1 MWKWELQIRRRARVM
16 GLALLVLVVA
26 LPHLYAADK
35 DKDKEDF
42 DSYKLRLD
50 GFWFYAQP
58 SGSFQAAG
66 NAGGFDLQKD
76 VGFNSYST
84 VTGKLDW
91 KFTRKNHLFFV
102 VTPFNHDKTFVTNR
116 SIVYQGQ
123 TFDIGTTTSSS
134 LRVNAYAPG
143 YQYDFIR
150 RKRGHLGVVAQ
161 LDIFDTKGTLNAAA
175 QVTSTG
181 AQHGAVFA
189 SGSLRAP
196 LPVAGPDVRLYLLP
210 NSSRLFV
217 TGNVLGMYFF
227 GYGNFIST
235 FDTLGLTLTKHLSVR
250 AGYELGTRLNVN
262 TKTTRIGLNLTQ
274 QGAVVGFEASF

>member
-1 MWKWELQIRRRARVM
+1 MRKWERQLRRLARLSF
-16 GLALLVLVVA
+16 GLAVLVLVVA
-26 LPHLYAADK
+26 LPRLYAA

-42 DSYKLRLD
+42 DSYKLRFD

-76 VGFNSYST
+76 IGFNSYST
-84 VTGKLDW
+84 FTGKLDW
-91 KFTRKNHLFFV
+91 KFTRKNHLFFA

-116 SIVYQGQ
+116 SVVFQGQ
-123 TFDIGTTTSSS
+123 TFDIGTTTSGS
-134 LRVNAYAPG
+134 LRANAYAPG

-150 RKRGHLGVVAQ
+150 RKRGHLGVIVQ

-175 QVTSTG
+175 QVTGTG
-181 AQHGAVFA
+181 VQHGAVFA
-189 SGSLRAP
+189 SGSLLAP

-235 FDTLGLTLTKHLSVR
+235 LDTLGLTITKHLGVR
-250 AGYELGTRLNVN
+250 AGYELGSRLNVN
-262 TKTTRIGLNLTQ
+262 TKMTRIGVSLTQ
-274 QGAVVGFEASF
+274 QGAIVGFEASF